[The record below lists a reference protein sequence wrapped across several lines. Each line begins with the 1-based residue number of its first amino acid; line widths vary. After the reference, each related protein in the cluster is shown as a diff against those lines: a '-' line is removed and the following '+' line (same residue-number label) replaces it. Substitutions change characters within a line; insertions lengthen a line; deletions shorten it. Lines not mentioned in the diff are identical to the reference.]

1 MIEPIVIPCWKAHE
15 KLIRLTISL
24 PRRKRL
30 KGVLIDFIYH
40 LLFVDL
46 KQLSWLEFTLINY
59 SESSDNLLLIFIVKI
74 THLIKANQRKSL
86 S

>member
-1 MIEPIVIPCWKAHE
+1 ME
-15 KLIRLTISL
+15 KIHRLGART
-24 PRRKRL
+24 
-30 KGVLIDFIYH
+30 
-40 LLFVDL
+40 VDRGAKKSHFTGHREL

-59 SESSDNLLLIFIVKI
+59 SESSDYLLLIFIVKI